1 MTISTDPRAEALDRL
16 PVREAVPE
24 LLRALDDRGVAV
36 LCAPPGTGK
45 TTLVPLVLAG
55 LVGGGP
61 VRRVLVAEPRR
72 IAARAA
78 ARRMAW
84 LLGERPGGK
93 VGFTVRGERQA
104 GRGTVVEV
112 VTTGVLLQ
120 RLQRDQ
126 ELAGVDVVVLDECH
140 ERHLDADTAAAF
152 LLDVRAALRPD
163 LWLIATSATTD
174 AEGWARLLG
183 DGGTDGSGSE
193 CGDGRPGKPAPVVSA
208 PGVSHPVEVVWAPPE
223 RPVRPPHGMRVDPA
237 LLDHVAAVVRRA
249 LREREG
255 DVLCFLPGV
264 GEIARVAGKL
274 GGLDGTEVL
283 QVHGRAPAAVQEAVL
298 SGADGGRRRVVLAT
312 SVAESSLT
320 VPGVRIVVDCGL
332 AREPRMDHARGLSAL
347 TTVRA
352 SRAAARQRAG
362 RAGREA
368 PGVVYRCWPEAE
380 DARLPRFPSPEIA
393 GADLTAFALQTA
405 CWGDPDASGLALLD
419 PPPAGAM
426 TAARE
431 TLTAIG
437 AVDTAGRATERGTRM
452 ARLGLHPRL
461 ARALV
466 DGAKEVGARRAAEVV
481 ALLSEEPPREYGD
494 DLTAAWRTARHG
506 GDPYA
511 TRWRQEARRL
521 ERALTPEASARPD
534 SARGGDG
541 PGRGEDGSA
550 RGGGG
555 PGRGGDLRGG
565 DGPGRGGD
573 GLGRGGDLRG
583 GDGPARGEDCLGRG
597 ENGPARGGGGP
608 GRSGDLRGG
617 DGPARRGDGP
627 RRGEDGPARG
637 GDGPG
642 RGGDD
647 PAHSGGGPARRGD
660 GPGRGSDLR
669 GDGPAHGSGGPSRGG
684 DGPGRG
690 GDPRGGGG
698 PARRGDG
705 PRGGDNLPTRGSDL
719 RGGDGPA
726 RGGDGPHDGDN
737 GPARGGGPHGGDS
750 LPARGSGGPHG
761 DDAVAGLMAA
771 LAFPER
777 VARRRGERAYLM
789 AAGTGAELADGS
801 RLGGA
806 PWLAVA
812 VADRPVAAASARVRL
827 AAVTDEGT
835 ARAAA
840 AALASEGEEVRWA
853 DGDVL
858 AHQVARLGAIE
869 LVSRPLTDPD
879 PEQVRRALLEGLRRE
894 GTGLLRWSAQATAV
908 RQRMAFLHRELGGAW
923 PDVSDAALLDRADEW
938 LGSELAR
945 ARGRADLGRVDAGQ
959 ALARL
964 LPWATGEAA
973 RFEELAPER
982 IEVPSGSRV
991 RLDYGA
997 DRPVLAVKLQELFG
1011 WQEAPRIAGGRVP
1024 LLVHLLSP
1032 AGRPAAV
1039 TADLASFWKDGYR
1052 SVRAELRGR
1061 YPKHPWPEDP
1071 TTAEPTRRTNTR
1083 RGR

>member
-1 MTISTDPRAEALDRL
+1 MTNPADARAEALDRL

-24 LLRALDDRGVAV
+24 LLRALDDHGVAV

-84 LLGERPGGK
+84 LLGERPGGR

-104 GRGTVVEV
+104 GPGTVVEV

-126 ELAGVDVVVLDECH
+126 ELAGVDAVVLDECH

-163 LWLIATSATTD
+163 LRLIAASATTD

-183 DGGTDGSGSE
+183 DGGDGGHG
-193 CGDGRPGKPAPVVSA
+193 GDGRAEGGEGPGEPAPVVSA

-274 GGLDGTEVL
+274 GGLADAEVL

-298 SGADGGRRRVVLAT
+298 AGADGGRRRVVLAT

-426 TAARE
+426 AAARE

-437 AVDTAGRATERGTRM
+437 AVDAAGRATERGTRM

-461 ARALV
+461 ARALI

-494 DLTAAWRTARHG
+494 DLAAAWRTARHG

-511 TRWRQEARRL
+511 ARWRQEARRL
-521 ERALTPEASARPD
+521 EQALTAAGTAD
-534 SARGGDG
+534 QNG
-541 PGRGEDGSA
+541 
-550 RGGGG
+550 
-555 PGRGGDLRGG
+555 GRGGA
-565 DGPGRGGD
+565 
-573 GLGRGGDLRG
+573 
-583 GDGPARGEDCLGRG
+583 GPAR
-597 ENGPARGGGGP
+597 
-608 GRSGDLRGG
+608 
-617 DGPARRGDGP
+617 
-627 RRGEDGPARG
+627 
-637 GDGPG
+637 
-642 RGGDD
+642 
-647 PAHSGGGPARRGD
+647 
-660 GPGRGSDLR
+660 
-669 GDGPAHGSGGPSRGG
+669 
-684 DGPGRG
+684 
-690 GDPRGGGG
+690 
-698 PARRGDG
+698 
-705 PRGGDNLPTRGSDL
+705 
-719 RGGDGPA
+719 
-726 RGGDGPHDGDN
+726 
-737 GPARGGGPHGGDS
+737 
-750 LPARGSGGPHG
+750 G

-789 AAGTGAELADGS
+789 AAGTGAELGDGS

-812 VADRPVAAASARVRL
+812 VADRPVASASARVRL
-827 AAVTDEGT
+827 AAVTDEDT

-853 DGDVL
+853 DGNVL
-858 AHQVARLGAIE
+858 ARRVARLGAIE
-869 LVSRPLTDPD
+869 LVSRPLADPD
-879 PEQVRRALLEGLRRE
+879 PELVRRALLEGLRRE

-923 PDVSDAALLDRADEW
+923 PDVSDEALLGRADDW
-938 LGSELAR
+938 LGTELAR

-964 LPWATGEAA
+964 MPWATGEAA

-991 RLDYGA
+991 RVDYGA

-1011 WQEAPRIAGGRVP
+1011 WQETPRIAGGRVP

-1071 TTAEPTRRTNTR
+1071 TTAQPTRRTNTR
-1083 RGR
+1083 R